1 METTGVWGGS
11 TALGKRFGGSI
22 RRQLHVTALGKRF
35 STNGMGFQNILRYF
49 FCTFAIFLML
59 KITFESIIR
68 RSSVEINNFKNS
80 LFV

>member
-49 FCTFAIFLML
+49 FVLLQIF
-59 KITFESIIR
+59 
-68 RSSVEINNFKNS
+68 
-80 LFV
+80 